1 MVNDTTTCESRLMGA
16 ELRVKR
22 VGEDFYRLVGPMIA
36 CEPSRYLRLT
46 AYLDQLEGSLW
57 AEEDDG

>member
-1 MVNDTTTCESRLMGA
+1 MGA